1 MRATNVNTANDAIVA
16 ATWNAPLT
24 PPSSVPAS
32 ADVVVIGGGIIGVS
46 TAWFLAKQGVDVVLC
61 EKGHIAGEQSG
72 RNWGW
77 VRVQGRDTR
86 EIPMVLESLRIWAGL
101 KEEIGEDVGFTRGG
115 CFFTANSEKQLEAL
129 GAWVKTAQEFGI
141 DTRLLSKSELKKH
154 LGGAAIDW
162 TGALYTASD
171 GRAEP
176 HKATPAIARAAE
188 RSGAAILTCCAVRGV
203 ETSGGRVSAVVTE
216 HGAIKTGVVLCA
228 AGAWTSLFCGS
239 LGINV
244 PQLKVRGTVAR
255 TAPAEN
261 VLNGNVFDDRLGIR
275 RRQDGGYSIAHG
287 SVLEH
292 LVTPSS
298 FRYFRQF
305 IPALK
310 EELRILRIS
319 FGREFFQEWRT
330 PRSWPL
336 DRPSPFEATR
346 VLNPAPSKR
355 VLKGM
360 RRNLDTLFP
369 QLASTPIVESWA
381 GMIESSP
388 DIVPMIGAIDSLP
401 GFHIA
406 TGFSGHGFGI
416 GPGAGKAIAAMLMA
430 QDSEIDL
437 SAFRLGRF
445 FDGSPDRTAGIHMIC
460 RAHCAERR

>member
-1 MRATNVNTANDAIVA
+1 MTAVHESVVA
-16 ATWNAPLT
+16 STWSGPLQ
-24 PPSSVPAS
+24 PPREIPAS
-32 ADVVVIGGGIIGVS
+32 AEVVVIGGGIVGVS
-46 TAWFLAKQGVDVVLC
+46 TAWFLAQQGINVALC

-77 VRVQGRDTR
+77 VRIQGRDTR
-86 EIPMVLESLRIWAGL
+86 EIPMMQESLRIWDGL
-101 KEEIGEDVGFTRGG
+101 DKDIGEDVGFTRGG
-115 CFFTANSEKQLEAL
+115 CFFTANSEKQLAEL
-129 GAWVKTAQEFGI
+129 GAWIETAKIYGI
-141 DTRLLSKSELKKH
+141 ESRLLSAGELKKH
-154 LGGAAIDW
+154 LCGSAVDW
-162 TGALYTASD
+162 SGALYTESD

-176 HKATPAIARAAE
+176 HKAAPAIARAAE
-188 RSGAAILTCCAVRGV
+188 RCGASVLSSCAVRGI

-216 HGAIKTGVVLCA
+216 HGTIETSVVLCA

-275 RRQDGGYSIAHG
+275 RRQDGGYSVAHG

-298 FRYFRQF
+298 FRHFVKF

-310 EELRILRIS
+310 QELRILRLS
-319 FGREFFQEWRT
+319 FGREFVDEWQT
-330 PRSWPL
+330 PKSWPL

-346 VLNPAPSKR
+346 VLNPSPSKR
-355 VLKGM
+355 VLKGI
-360 RRNLDTLFP
+360 RRNLDTIFP
-369 QLASTPIVESWA
+369 QLAATPIVESWA

-388 DIVPMIGAIDSLP
+388 DVVPIIDGIDSLP
-401 GFHIA
+401 GFHVA

-416 GPGAGKAIAAMLMA
+416 GPGAGKAIAAMLTGKE
-430 QDSEIDL
+430 SGIDIGPL
-437 SAFRLGRF
+437 RLKRF
-445 FDGSPDRTAGIHMIC
+445 FDGSPIRPQSSI
-460 RAHCAERR
+460 

>member
-1 MRATNVNTANDAIVA
+1 MPATNNQTVDKSAVA
-16 ATWNAPLT
+16 STWSGSLRAPD
-24 PPSSVPAS
+24 SVPES
-32 ADVVVIGGGIIGVS
+32 ADVVVIGGGIVGVS
-46 TAWFLAKQGVDVVLC
+46 TAWFLARQGVSVVLC

-86 EIPMVLESLRIWAGL
+86 EIPMMLESMRIWDGL
-101 KEEIGEDVGFTRGG
+101 SEEIGEDVGFARGG
-115 CFFTANSEKQLEAL
+115 CFFSANSDKQLDEL
-129 GAWVKTAQEFGI
+129 GGWLETAQTYGI
-141 DTRLLSKSELKKH
+141 ESRLLTATELKSH
-154 LGGAAIDW
+154 IGGSAINW
-162 TGALYTASD
+162 RGALYTGTD

-176 HKATPAIARAAE
+176 QKAAPALARAAQ
-188 RSGAAILTCCAVRGV
+188 RRGATVLTGCAVRGL

-216 HGAIKTGVVLCA
+216 YGSIKTSVVLCA

-239 LGINV
+239 LGIDV

-261 VLNGNVFDDRLGIR
+261 VLNGNLFDDRLGIR
-275 RRQDGGYSIAHG
+275 RRHDGGYSVAHG

-298 FRYFRQF
+298 FRHFVKF

-310 EELRILRIS
+310 QELKILRLS
-319 FGREFFQEWRT
+319 FGRAFVEEWRT
-330 PRSWPL
+330 PRTWSL
-336 DRPSPFEATR
+336 DAPSPFEKTR

-355 VLKGM
+355 VLKGI
-360 RRNLDTLFP
+360 RRNLDAIFP
-369 QLASTPIVESWA
+369 QLAATPIVESWA

-388 DIVPMIGAIDSLP
+388 DVVPIIDAADSLP

-416 GPGAGKAIAAMLMA
+416 GPGAGKVCAAMLTGEDA
-430 QDSEIDL
+430 GIDIAALRL
-437 SAFRLGRF
+437 SRF
-445 FDGSPDRTAGIHMIC
+445 FDGSPIRPQSSI
-460 RAHCAERR
+460 